1 MTPTT
6 ETPAERSTA
15 GYDSPSGA
23 ALRRS
28 GATGAQRVAEAARI
42 LGLLATLAAVGGFA
56 FMFLVVRDEPLERTR
71 VRMWVNASGL
81 ALVVSVV
88 VAALTQ
94 AVAIESSWSAFWSVD
109 AIADVLS
116 TPFGIAVGLRLAG
129 GLAVFA
135 ASRPQVDGQ
144 NLTPLTL
151 IVFIGAA
158 AVVASYSFD
167 GHTVTE
173 GPRWLHAT
181 ANVIHVCAAAVW
193 SGGLAMLADL
203 LWRRHRSGADVIRP
217 LIRFSQMT
225 AATLVLAG
233 AAGTTMAV
241 LVMDRFA
248 DLWSTSWGRL
258 LLAKIALVAV
268 AALLGGRNRWV
279 LIPAARRQSQAETH
293 QRLRR
298 SVVLE
303 AVALGCVGVL
313 TAFLVGA
320 STV

>member
-1 MTPTT
+1 
-6 ETPAERSTA
+6 
-15 GYDSPSGA
+15 
-23 ALRRS
+23 
-28 GATGAQRVAEAARI
+28 
-42 LGLLATLAAVGGFA
+42 
-56 FMFLVVRDEPLERTR
+56 MFLVVRDEPLERTR
-71 VRMWVNASGL
+71 VRMWVNVSGL

-217 LIRFSQMT
+217 LMRFSQMT

-268 AALLGGRNRWV
+268 AALLGGRNRWM
-279 LIPAARRQSQAETH
+279 LIAAARRQSQAETH